1 MLTVSPQFKGIR
13 RGRCGRLGMEVSVAK
28 MEDRLRRIE
37 VYAVA
42 IVAAIL
48 LLGYVIS
55 RLRG

>member
-1 MLTVSPQFKGIR
+1 
-13 RGRCGRLGMEVSVAK
+13 MEVSVAK
-28 MEDRLRRIE
+28 MEERLRRIE

-48 LLGYVIS
+48 LLGYVIA

>member
-1 MLTVSPQFKGIR
+1 MLTVSAQFKGIR
-13 RGRCGRLGMEVSVAK
+13 RGRCGRLETEVSVAK
-28 MEDRLRRIE
+28 MEEHLRKIE

>member
-13 RGRCGRLGMEVSVAK
+13 RAVRAARKTEVSVAK
-28 MEDRLRRIE
+28 MEEHLRRIE